1 MKIKIAFFFFLLFKT
16 FSVAQLSNNQ
26 VVPLVKNKPIL
37 EKSSNKEIWQL
48 DFFDDFKTFNT
59 KNWQDQRIWVNNET
73 HCYVPNGAFGTRE
86 VSDGTLKLKV
96 VQLKDNFDCDNLDK
110 HGKKHPKTKYV
121 AGRIA
126 SKNRKE
132 FIKGKWTARL
142 KLGSNG
148 EPSMFPAW
156 WILGAQ
162 NNESPVQEKNE
173 TICWPLTGSGE
184 IDIFEHHGDHQ
195 KDHFTAGAI
204 KSLGECDKGDWW
216 SLRKS
221 FDVTLNEYHEYSVE
235 WEGNDLVY
243 RVDDKE
249 IYRNVGEGDN
259 YPEPMFA
266 ILNFAKI
273 TDSPMKGSEWVM
285 EVDWVKHEYRT
296 NK

>member
-1 MKIKIAFFFFLLFKT
+1 MVDT
-16 FSVAQLSNNQ
+16 G
-26 VVPLVKNKPIL
+26 KP
-37 EKSSNKEIWQL
+37 S
-48 DFFDDFKTFNT
+48 
-59 KNWQDQRIWVNNET
+59 
-73 HCYVPNGAFGTRE
+73 P
-86 VSDGTLKLKV
+86 
-96 VQLKDNFDCDNLDK
+96 CDNLDK
-110 HGKKHPKTKYV
+110 NGKQHPETQYV
-121 AGRIA
+121 AGRIV
-126 SKNRKE
+126 SKNKKE

-162 NNESPVQEKNE
+162 NNESPVQEEDEN
-173 TICWPLTGSGE
+173 ICWPLTGSGE

-216 SLRKS
+216 SLRKG

-235 WEGNDLVY
+235 WEGSDLVY
-243 RVDDKE
+243 RVDDKD
-249 IYRNVGEGDN
+249 IYRNVGEGDK

-273 TDSPMKGSEWVM
+273 TDSPMSGKEWVM
-285 EVDWVKHEYRT
+285 EVDWVKHEY
-296 NK
+296 K

>member
-1 MKIKIAFFFFLLFKT
+1 MIKTTFFTKI
-16 FSVAQLSNNQ
+16 LSKYT
-26 VVPLVKNKPIL
+26 VIYGTIVIVLIVLTAYIKKD
-37 EKSSNKEIWQL
+37 KFNKEMPTIWQI
-48 DFFDDFKTFNT
+48 DFFDDFDTFN
-59 KNWQDQRIWVNNET
+59 KNNWQDQRIWVNNET
-73 HCYVPNGAFGTRE
+73 HCYVPDGEFGTRE
-86 VSDGTLKLKV
+86 VSEGTLKLKV
-96 VQLKDNFDCDNLDK
+96 IDTGKPRPCDNLDK
-110 HGKKHPKTKYV
+110 HGKQHPETQYV

-126 SKNRKE
+126 SKNKKE

-142 KLGSNG
+142 KLSSNG

-216 SLRKS
+216 SLRKG
-221 FDVTLNEYHEYSVE
+221 FDVSLNEYHEYSVE
-235 WEGNDLVY
+235 WQASDLVY
-243 RVDDKE
+243 RVDGKE
-249 IYRNVGEGDN
+249 IYRNVGEGDK

-285 EVDWVKHEYRT
+285 EVDWVKHEY
-296 NK
+296 K